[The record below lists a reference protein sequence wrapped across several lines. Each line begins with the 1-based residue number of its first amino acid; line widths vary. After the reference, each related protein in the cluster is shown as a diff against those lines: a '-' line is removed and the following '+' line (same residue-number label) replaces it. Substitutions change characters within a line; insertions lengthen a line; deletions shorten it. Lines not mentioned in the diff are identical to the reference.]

1 MTVPGNFT
9 ALTLTPLGSPTF
21 PFRGTDGAYHIAY
34 DLQLTNASLAPA
46 TLERIDVVDAA
57 EPARVLASFSGTA
70 LVDPDCVYGDCNR
83 LRLLP
88 SFPATGVAIPP
99 QEGRSVLIDFT
110 VDSLDAAPDVVL
122 HRVVG
127 TAAPTP
133 GATTPTPVD
142 YLTTPFDVA
151 SGRPRVLGPPLQGT
165 NWIAL
170 NGCCLPGFPHRTSL
184 NTTNGKLVNSQRFA
198 IDWKRAN
205 DQGEFY
211 SGDRNLNESYVDY
224 GSDVIAVADGTV
236 TETLDDVDANA
247 PGVLPAQD
255 PELLKKLTIE
265 NIDGNHIILDLGGGA
280 FAMYAH
286 LIKGSL
292 LVGVGDKVKK
302 GDVLAKL
309 GNTGNSNAPHL
320 HFQLMDGPSFLSA
333 DGLPYVIEGFTYEGQ
348 VDPELIIE
356 SDDFLSGQFLEGKL
370 PAGEP
375 RTDEL
380 PLNLAIVDFP

>member
-1 MTVPGNFT
+1 M
-9 ALTLTPLGSPTF
+9 
-21 PFRGTDGAYHIAY
+21 
-34 DLQLTNASLAPA
+34 
-46 TLERIDVVDAA
+46 
-57 EPARVLASFSGTA
+57 
-70 LVDPDCVYGDCNR
+70 
-83 LRLLP
+83 
-88 SFPATGVAIPP
+88 
-99 QEGRSVLIDFT
+99 
-110 VDSLDAAPDVVL
+110 
-122 HRVVG
+122 
-127 TAAPTP
+127 
-133 GATTPTPVD
+133 
-142 YLTTPFDVA
+142 
-151 SGRPRVLGPPLQGT
+151 LGPPLQGT

-333 DGLPYVIEGFTYEGQ
+333 DGLPYVIDGFTYEGQ